1 MWECMALTKDYRGHR
16 IPVPVSTNAN
26 ADAIA
31 RQARVEEL
39 RLLVKK
45 GAYKADPRRLAL
57 RILLKSYEGYS
68 PEKRT

>member
-1 MWECMALTKDYRGHR
+1 MWECMALSKDHRGHR
-16 IPVPVSTNAN
+16 IPVPVCTDAN
-26 ADAIA
+26 VEAIA

-39 RLLVKK
+39 RMLVKR

-57 RILLKSYEGYS
+57 RILLKSYETYS